1 MSEER
6 KDRSIIDV
14 EEDWTFSQKVMAH
27 VLNAS
32 GVIAWVAVTIILLYF
47 FGQNAELVGLRNAYM
62 NLSVPA
68 SAYGILSLIAGLAGI
83 SWLFPQFNP
92 REPAEPLVK
101 AGRLLFWGLVSL
113 SLAIIIASVA

>member
-1 MSEER
+1 MEEKR
-6 KDRSIIDV
+6 DRSIVDID
-14 EEDWTFSQKVMAH
+14 EDWSWSQKLMANI
-27 VLNAS
+27 LNAS

-47 FGQNAELVGLRNAYM
+47 FGQNDELVGLRNAYM

-68 SAYGILSLIAGLAGI
+68 SAYGILSLVAGLAGI

-92 REPAEPLVK
+92 REAADPMVK
-101 AGRLLFWGLVSL
+101 SARLLFWGLVAL